1 VLARLEQ
8 HHWIR
13 DKTGD
18 RLGGRLDAWH
28 STAPGDPI
36 SKEARMLGESTLQQF
51 QSSLN
56 GQLILPDQ
64 PGYDEARK
72 IHNAMIDRRP
82 AMIVRCTC
90 PEDVVRAVNFARAND
105 LLVAVRGVGH
115 NVAGMCLCD
124 DGMVIDLS
132 GMKRIQVK
140 PEARTARVEAGA
152 CWTDVANELQK
163 FEFAAT
169 GGFVGTTGVAG
180 LTLGGGLGWM
190 VRKHGL
196 ALDNLISAD
205 LVTADGRT
213 LTASSTENPDL
224 FWAIRGGGGNFG
236 IVTSFEFNVHPAGT
250 VLAGMVMHPLSRG
263 TQALRFWRDFEAK
276 APEEVTNGAL
286 IFTAPP
292 ELPVPEEVKRE
303 PIVGLGGVYVG
314 DLKQG
319 EEALRPLREFGPPL
333 VDIYQPMPYSAAQTM
348 ADFLW
353 PRGSYN
359 YWKSSYLKSLSDG
372 AINTIVDFYGR
383 APSPRSVI
391 VVEHNGDGAI
401 ARIPD
406 DATAFGDR
414 RWSFNFLITAVWID
428 PAETDANIRWTR
440 EFMGAMQPF
449 LAEAVYVNYL
459 GEVAD
464 DAGVRSA
471 YGGKY
476 ERLAALKA
484 KYDPTNFFRLN
495 QNIRPAR
502 PAAS

>member
-1 VLARLEQ
+1 
-8 HHWIR
+8 
-13 DKTGD
+13 
-18 RLGGRLDAWH
+18 
-28 STAPGDPI
+28 
-36 SKEARMLGESTLQQF
+36 MLGESTLQKF
-51 QSSLN
+51 QSSLD
-56 GQLILPDQ
+56 GQLVLPDQ

-115 NVAGMCLCD
+115 NVAGTCVCD
-124 DGMVIDLS
+124 DGMCIDLS
-132 GMKRIQVK
+132 GMKRVQVK

-163 FEFAAT
+163 FGLAAT

-180 LTLGGGLGWM
+180 LTVGGGLGWM

-205 LVTADGRT
+205 IVTADGRT
-213 LTASSTENPDL
+213 LAASSTENPDL

-250 VLAGMVMHPLSRG
+250 VLAGMVMHPLSQG

-333 VDIYQPMPYSAAQTM
+333 IDTYQPMPYSAAQTM

-372 AINTIVDFYGR
+372 AIDTIVDFYGR

-391 VVEHNGDGAI
+391 VVEHNGDGAM

-414 RWSFNFLITAVWID
+414 RWSFNFLITAVWTD

-440 EFMGAMQPF
+440 EFMSAMQPF

-476 ERLAALKA
+476 ARLAALKS

-502 PAAS
+502 AAAS